1 MTTITPFL
9 MFQGGVA
16 EAAMDFYASLFPD
29 FEILEIERRQAG
41 EPGKQGTVKRARF
54 TMADQTVL
62 CIDSPTPHDFTFT
75 PSFSLFVE
83 CDSQEQIAWLF
94 AALSDGGRLLMPLG
108 TYGFSRQFAW
118 LNDRFGVSWQLNL
131 A

>member
-41 EPGKQGTVKRARF
+41 EPGKEGTVKRARF

-75 PSFSLFVE
+75 PSFSLFVD
-83 CDSQEQIAWLF
+83 CDSAEQIAWLF